1 MDVTWNRNHYIDTI
15 SITLYKCDVLG
26 SHKEHADCSLC
37 VTRDPKY
44 QCTWCN
50 KQCVFNDTCLQGSTS
65 ECPRPRIDSIR
76 PLSGPIEG
84 GTLVTIEG
92 SNLGIRE
99 EDVRGKIKIG
109 NVPCELVNYEIS
121 VKIECRTGAVD
132 RETTATVKVGN
143 EAGITESNVHFQY
156 KDFRIERITPTMGP
170 QSGGTS
176 VSIFGKHLNIG
187 SSIIAY
193 LDDYICHINMSIAT
207 NDHLTCTTTT
217 SRSSEYIKTLTLIV
231 DLANRTLQCKSTR
244 NQNGH
249 STYTNNIG
257 NHEICSIYN
266 YTVDPKIMQIKPLKS
281 FKSGG
286 RMITVHGTNLHTI
299 QKPQMEIIFNDNPI
313 NRTDCIVINS
323 NQMECPSPGVNEKF
337 KSYFLSLKKKVK
349 RNVIGNNEA
358 YTTFTPTRDPY
369 LPASSSYTIHETQLN
384 FQISFVMDNVKS
396 VRDLNKYF
404 QHIRSNLIYV
414 DDPIYFPFQNS
425 IKLYKGDTLVIEG
438 ENLNLACDES
448 DVIVTV
454 GRQQCNVTSLA
465 LTQLVCTPPEQ
476 QPAST
481 DENGIEHDI
490 DLPLVVVRVG
500 RKLRYPLGYLKYEL
514 LKPYAFSQA
523 MIVIAASTFILAIVL
538 VFILII
544 YRRKTTQA
552 EREYKKIQ
560 IQMDTLESNVRLEC
574 KQAFAELQ
582 TDILDLTADLE
593 NAGIPTLDHVN
604 YIMKVFFPGVS
615 DHPILN
621 GHKGRMNM
629 LRTNYDAAML
639 QFEQLINNK
648 YFLLTFIETL
658 EAQRTFNIRDK
669 VNVASLLMIV
679 LMNKMEYATD
689 VLKWLLLRL
698 VDKSVLTKHP
708 HLMLRRT
715 ESVVEKMLTNYMAIC
730 MYSYLREY
738 SGSSLFL
745 LYKAIKHQV
754 EKGLVDA
761 ITHEARYSLSEDRL
775 LREQV
780 ETNVVTLHI
789 LQDDLEDKVT
799 CKVLDHD
806 TITQVKSKILDALF
820 KNTPFSMRPSVH
832 DVDLE
837 WRHGRGGHLTLQDE
851 DLTTKT
857 LNGWKRVNTL
867 AHYGVK
873 ESAVMSLIARQ
884 HDAFNI
890 NYNKNIYP
898 NCYYINNTQSHV
910 LINGVLDSS
919 GMHHHHPQLISQQ
932 QTLSQGNQ
940 KQQYCRVYHL
950 VKSNMDEHYFGTA
963 FGKNQS
969 HHPFLP
975 PSNVAAST
983 ERTHKAIP
991 EIYLTRLLATKG
1003 TIQKFVDDFFT
1014 TILTVNEKLPPAVK
1028 WLFDL
1033 LDEAARRHPETNDP
1047 KIIHA
1052 WKSNRYERTCFER
1065 FIVRSSLT
1073 ISILMQF
1080 INCLLFHSQ
1089 PPITILGE
1097 FHQESR
1103 FHF

>member
-1 MDVTWNRNHYIDTI
+1 M
-15 SITLYKCDVLG
+15 
-26 SHKEHADCSLC
+26 
-37 VTRDPKY
+37 
-44 QCTWCN
+44 
-50 KQCVFNDTCLQGSTS
+50 QGATS

-76 PLSGPIEG
+76 PLSGPVEG

-132 RETTATVKVGN
+132 KETVASIKVGN
-143 EAGITESNVHFQY
+143 EAGVTESSIHFQY
-156 KDFRIERITPTMGP
+156 KDFKVEKITPTQGP
-170 QSGGTS
+170 QSGGTQ
-176 VSIFGKHLNIG
+176 VQIYGRHLNIG
-187 SSIIAY
+187 SSVIAY
-193 LDDYICHINMSIAT
+193 LDDYICHINTTLAT
-207 NDHLTCTTTT
+207 NDRLVCITTA
-217 SRSSEYIKTLTLIV
+217 SRSPEFIRTLTLIV
-231 DLANRTLQCKSTR
+231 DLANRTLQCK
-244 NQNGH
+244 NGRGH
-249 STYTNNIG
+249 NSNDIAATSSNVMRHG
-257 NHEICSIYN
+257 ACSIYN

-299 QKPQMEIIFNDNPI
+299 QKPQMEVLFNDESI
-313 NRTDCIVINS
+313 NKTDCTVINP
-323 NQMECPSPGVNEKF
+323 NQMECPSPSVDEKF
-337 KSYFLSLKKKVK
+337 RTYFIAMKKQQQSKKK
-349 RNVIGNNEA
+349 RNVISNIDA
-358 YTTFTPTRDPY
+358 YPTRDSQHLNAP
-369 LPASSSYTIHETQLN
+369 SVSYAIQETQLN
-384 FQISFVMDNVKS
+384 FQISFIMDNVKS
-396 VRDLNKYF
+396 VRDLNKHF

-414 DDPIYFPFQNS
+414 DDPVFFPFVS
-425 IKLYKGDTLVIEG
+425 SLKLYKGDTLVIEG

-448 DVIVTV
+448 DVMVTV
-454 GRQQCNVTSLA
+454 GTQQCNVTSLA
-465 LTQLVCTPPEQ
+465 LTQLVCTPPAQ
-476 QPAST
+476 QPIST
-481 DENGIEHDI
+481 DENGNENDI

-500 RKLRYPLGYLKYEL
+500 QKLRYPLGYLKYDL

-523 MIVIAASTFILAIVL
+523 MIVIAASTFVLAIVL

-593 NAGIPTLDHVN
+593 NQGIPTLDHVN

-648 YFLLTFIETL
+648 FFLLTFIETL

-689 VLKWLLLRL
+689 ILKWLLHRL

-730 MYSYLREY
+730 MYGYLREY

-745 LYKAIKHQV
+745 LFKAIKHQV

-775 LREQV
+775 LREQI
-780 ETNVVTLHI
+780 ETNNVSIHI
-789 LQDDLEDKVT
+789 LQDDLEDKVQ
-799 CKVLDHD
+799 CKVLDQD

-857 LNGWKRVNTL
+857 LNGWKRLNTL

-873 ESAVMSLIARQ
+873 ESAVMSLVARQ
-884 HDAFNI
+884 HDSYNI
-890 NYNKNIYP
+890 NTYNKNMYP
-898 NCYYINNTQSHV
+898 NCYYINNTQTHV

-919 GMHHHHPQLISQQ
+919 GLHHHHPQLINQQ
-932 QTLSQGNQ
+932 QTLTSGNH

-950 VKSNMDEHYFGTA
+950 VKSNLDEHYFGTA
-963 FGKNQS
+963 FGNKNQS

-975 PSNVAAST
+975 PSNICATV

-1003 TIQKFVDDFFT
+1003 TIQKFVDDFFN

-1033 LDEAARRHPETNDP
+1033 LDDAARRHPETNDP

-1052 WKSNRYERTCFER
+1052 WKSNRY
-1065 FIVRSSLT
+1065 L
-1073 ISILMQF
+1073 
-1080 INCLLFHSQ
+1080 
-1089 PPITILGE
+1089 
-1097 FHQESR
+1097 
-1103 FHF
+1103 

>member
-15 SITLYKCDVLG
+15 SIILYKCDVLG

-50 KQCVFNDTCLQGSTS
+50 KQCVFNNTCMQGATS

-76 PLSGPIEG
+76 PLSGPVEG

-132 RETTATVKVGN
+132 KETVASIKVGN
-143 EAGITESNVHFQY
+143 EAGVTESSIHFQY
-156 KDFRIERITPTMGP
+156 KDFKVEKISPTQGP
-170 QSGGTS
+170 QSGGTQ
-176 VSIFGKHLNIG
+176 VQIYGRHLNIG
-187 SSIIAY
+187 SSVIAY
-193 LDDYICHINMSIAT
+193 LDDYICHINTTLAT
-207 NDHLTCTTTT
+207 NDRLVCITTA
-217 SRSSEYIKTLTLIV
+217 SRSPEFIRTLTLIV
-231 DLANRTLQCKSTR
+231 DLANRTLQCK
-244 NQNGH
+244 NGRGH
-249 STYTNNIG
+249 NSNDIAATSSNVMRHG
-257 NHEICSIYN
+257 ACSIYN

-299 QKPQMEIIFNDNPI
+299 QKPQMEVLFNDESI
-313 NRTDCIVINS
+313 NKTDCTVINP
-323 NQMECPSPGVNEKF
+323 NQMECPSPSVGEKF
-337 KSYFLSLKKKVK
+337 RTYFIAMKKQQQSKKK
-349 RNVIGNNEA
+349 RNVISNIDA
-358 YTTFTPTRDPY
+358 YPTRDSQHLNAP
-369 LPASSSYTIHETQLN
+369 SVSYAIQETQLN
-384 FQISFVMDNVKS
+384 FQISFIMDNVKS
-396 VRDLNKYF
+396 VRDLNKHF

-414 DDPIYFPFQNS
+414 DDPVFFPFVS
-425 IKLYKGDTLVIEG
+425 SLKLYKGDTLVIEG

-448 DVIVTV
+448 DVMVTV
-454 GRQQCNVTSLA
+454 GTQQCNVTSLA
-465 LTQLVCTPPEQ
+465 LTQLVCTPPAQ
-476 QPAST
+476 QPIST
-481 DENGIEHDI
+481 DENGNENDI

-500 RKLRYPLGYLKYEL
+500 QKLRYPLGYLKYDL

-523 MIVIAASTFILAIVL
+523 MIVIAASTFVLAIVL

-593 NAGIPTLDHVN
+593 NQGIPTLDHVN

-648 YFLLTFIETL
+648 FFLLTFIETL

-689 VLKWLLLRL
+689 ILKWLLHRL

-730 MYSYLREY
+730 MYGYLREY

-745 LYKAIKHQV
+745 LFKAIKHQV

-775 LREQV
+775 LREQI
-780 ETNVVTLHI
+780 ETNNVSIHI
-789 LQDDLEDKVT
+789 LQDDLEDKVQ
-799 CKVLDHD
+799 CKVLDQD

-857 LNGWKRVNTL
+857 LNGWKRLNTL

-873 ESAVMSLIARQ
+873 ESAVMSLVARQ
-884 HDAFNI
+884 HDSYNI
-890 NYNKNIYP
+890 NTYNKNMYP
-898 NCYYINNTQSHV
+898 NCYYINNTQTHV

-919 GMHHHHPQLISQQ
+919 GLHHHHPQLINQQ
-932 QTLSQGNQ
+932 QTLTSGNH

-950 VKSNMDEHYFGTA
+950 VKSNLDEHYFGTA
-963 FGKNQS
+963 FGNKNQS

-975 PSNVAAST
+975 PSNICATV

-1003 TIQKFVDDFFT
+1003 TIQKFVDDFFN

-1033 LDEAARRHPETNDP
+1033 LDDAARRHPETNDP

-1052 WKSNRYERTCFER
+1052 WKSNRY
-1065 FIVRSSLT
+1065 L
-1073 ISILMQF
+1073 
-1080 INCLLFHSQ
+1080 
-1089 PPITILGE
+1089 
-1097 FHQESR
+1097 
-1103 FHF
+1103 

>member
-1 MDVTWNRNHYIDTI
+1 M
-15 SITLYKCDVLG
+15 
-26 SHKEHADCSLC
+26 
-37 VTRDPKY
+37 TRDSKY

-50 KQCVFNDTCLQGSTS
+50 KQCVFNDTCLHGSAN

-109 NVPCELVNYEIS
+109 NMPCELVNYEIS

-132 RETTATVKVGN
+132 RETAAAVKVGN
-143 EAGITESNVHFQY
+143 EAGFTESNIHFQY
-156 KDFRIERITPTMGP
+156 KDIKLEGLTPAIGP

-176 VSIFGKHLNIG
+176 VSILGRHLNIG
-187 SSIIAY
+187 SSIVAY
-193 LDDYICHINMSIAT
+193 LDDYICHINMTQTST
-207 NDHLTCTTTT
+207 DRLTCVT
-217 SRSSEYIKTLTLIV
+217 SAARQPEHIKTLTLVV
-231 DLANRTLQCKSTR
+231 DLANRTLQCKNVKNPSR
-244 NQNGH
+244 PNGYNTDGYH
-249 STYTNNIG
+249 HLYD
-257 NHEICSIYN
+257 ICSIYN
-266 YTVDPKIMQIKPLKS
+266 YTIDPKIMQIKPLKS
-281 FKSGG
+281 FASGG

-299 QKPQMEIIFNDNPI
+299 QKPQMEVYFGDERI
-313 NRTDCIVINS
+313 NKSDCFVINS
-323 NQMECPSPGVNEKF
+323 NQMECPSPAVNGKF
-337 KSYFLSLKKKVK
+337 DSYFMAIKKVLK
-349 RNVIGNNEA
+349 RNVVGSYES
-358 YTTFTPTRDPY
+358 YSTFEPPNREPQ
-369 LPASSSYTIHETQLN
+369 ASSFTIHETQLN
-384 FQISFVMDNVKS
+384 FQISFVMDSVKS

-404 QHIRSNLIYV
+404 QNIRSNLIFV
-414 DDPIYFPFQNS
+414 DDPVYFPFANS

-448 DVIVTV
+448 DVVVTV
-454 GRQQCNVTSLA
+454 GRRQCNVTSLA
-465 LTQLVCTPPEQ
+465 LTQLVCTPPDQ
-476 QPAST
+476 QPSST
-481 DENGIEHDI
+481 DENGIEQYA
-490 DLPLVVVRVG
+490 DLPLVVVRIG
-500 RKLRYPLGYLKYEL
+500 RTLRYPIGYLKYDL
-514 LKPYAFSQA
+514 MKPYAFSHA
-523 MIVIAASTFILAIVL
+523 MIIIAISTFILAIVL
-538 VFILII
+538 VVVLIV
-544 YRRKTTQA
+544 YRRKSTQA

-560 IQMDTLESNVRLEC
+560 IQMDTLESNVRSEC

-582 TDILDLTADLE
+582 CDMTDLTADLE
-593 NAGIPTLDHVN
+593 NSGIPTLDHVS
-604 YIMKVFFPGVS
+604 YIMKVFFPGVT

-621 GHKGRMNM
+621 SHKGRMNM
-629 LRTNYDAAML
+629 LRTNYDTAML

-648 YFLLTFIETL
+648 FFLLTFIETL

-689 VLKWLLLRL
+689 ILKWLLMRL
-698 VDKSVLTKHP
+698 VDKSVMTKHP

-738 SGSSLFL
+738 SGSTLFL
-745 LYKAIKHQV
+745 LYKAIKHQI

-761 ITHEARYSLSEDRL
+761 ITHDARYSLSEDRL
-775 LREQV
+775 LREQIDMSF
-780 ETNVVTLHI
+780 VTLHI
-789 LQDDLEDKVT
+789 LQDDLEEKVQ

-820 KNTPFSMRPSVH
+820 KNTPFSLRPAVH

-857 LNGWKRVNTL
+857 INGWKRLNTL
-867 AHYGVK
+867 SHYGVK

-884 HDAFNI
+884 HDAYSM
-890 NYNKNIYP
+890 NYNSKNIYP

-910 LINGVLDSS
+910 LINGVLEST
-919 GMHHHHPQLISQQ
+919 GLHHHHQQQLLNHQ
-932 QTLSQGNQ
+932 QTLSHTQGSQQ
-940 KQQYCRVYHL
+940 KQQYCRIYHL
-950 VKSNMDEHYFGTA
+950 IKSNMDEHYLGGFN
-963 FGKNQS
+963 KNQS

-975 PSNVAAST
+975 ATQGNPSTS

-1003 TIQKFVDDFFT
+1003 TVQKFVDDFFT
-1014 TILTVNEKLPPAVK
+1014 TILTVNEKLPPSVK

-1033 LDEAARRHPETNDP
+1033 LDEAACRHGINDP
-1047 KIIHA
+1047 EIVHA
-1052 WKSNRYERTCFER
+1052 WKSNR
-1065 FIVRSSLT
+1065 
-1073 ISILMQF
+1073 
-1080 INCLLFHSQ
+1080 
-1089 PPITILGE
+1089 
-1097 FHQESR
+1097 
-1103 FHF
+1103 

>member
-1 MDVTWNRNHYIDTI
+1 MTWNRNHYIDTI

-50 KQCVFNDTCLQGSTS
+50 QQCVFNDTCIHGSDA
-65 ECPRPRIDSIR
+65 ECPRPKIFSIK

-121 VKIECRTGAVD
+121 VKIECRTGAVEK
-132 RETTATVKVGN
+132 ETTATVKVGN
-143 EAGITESNVHFQY
+143 DVGVTESNVFFQY
-156 KDFRIERITPTMGP
+156 KDFKVERITPTAGP

-176 VSIFGKHLNIG
+176 ISIFGKHLNIG
-187 SSIIAY
+187 SSVIAY
-193 LDDYICHINMSIAT
+193 LDDYICHINTSLAS
-207 NDHLTCTTTT
+207 NDHLDCVTTA
-217 SRSSEYIKTLTLIV
+217 SRSVEHIHTLTLIV
-231 DLANRTLQCKSTR
+231 DLANRTLQCKPVKL
-244 NQNGH
+244 QN
-249 STYTNNIG
+249 TN
-257 NHEICSIYN
+257 EISSFSGSNRHASLCSIYN
-266 YTVDPKIMQIKPLKS
+266 YTTDPKIMQIKPLKS

-299 QKPQMEIIFNDNPI
+299 QKPQMDVIFGDELI
-313 NRTDCIVINS
+313 NRTDCTVINS
-323 NQMECPSPGVNEKF
+323 NQMECPSPSVSGKF
-337 KSYFLSLKKKVK
+337 KSYFLATKKLSK
-349 RNVIGNNEA
+349 RNVISKEDVYPA
-358 YTTFTPTRDPY
+358 FAATKEPY
-369 LPASSSYTIHETQLN
+369 IPPSASYTIHETQLN
-384 FQISFVMDNVKS
+384 FQISFVMDSVKS

-414 DDPIYFPFQNS
+414 EDPVFFPFQNS

-448 DVIVTV
+448 DVVVTV
-454 GRQQCNVTSLA
+454 GRLQCNVTSLA
-465 LTQLVCTPPEQ
+465 LTQLVCIPPEQ
-476 QPAST
+476 QPDST
-481 DENGIEHDI
+481 DENGFENSI
-490 DLPLVVVRVG
+490 DLPLVVIRVG
-500 RKLRYPLGYLKYEL
+500 RQLRFPLGYLKYEL

-523 MIVIAASTFILAIVL
+523 MIVIAASTFVLAIVL
-538 VFILII
+538 VFILVI

-593 NAGIPTLDHVN
+593 NSGIPTLDHVN

-648 YFLLTFIETL
+648 FFLLTFIETL

-689 VLKWLLLRL
+689 ILKWLLLRL
-698 VDKSVLTKHP
+698 VDKSVMTKHP

-730 MYSYLREY
+730 MYNYLREY

-745 LYKAIKHQV
+745 LYKAVKHQV

-761 ITHEARYSLSEDRL
+761 ITHDARYSLSEDRL

-780 ETNVVTLHI
+780 DTNVVTLHI
-789 LQDDLEDKVT
+789 LQDDLEEKVQ
-799 CKVLDHD
+799 CKVLDQD
-806 TITQVKSKILDALF
+806 TVTQVKSKILDALF

-832 DVDLE
+832 DIDLE

-884 HDAFNI
+884 HDSFNL
-890 NYNKNIYP
+890 NYSSKSMYP

-910 LINGVLDSS
+910 LINGVLDST
-919 GMHHHHPQLISQQ
+919 GVGTMHHHHPQLINQQ
-932 QTLSQGNQ
+932 GTMTQGSH

-950 VKSNMDEHYFGTA
+950 VKSNMDEHYFGT
-963 FGKNQS
+963 FTGKNQQ

-975 PSNVAAST
+975 PTGAMTV

-1003 TIQKFVDDFFT
+1003 TVQKFVDDFFM

-1028 WLFDL
+1028 WLYDL
-1033 LDEAARRHPETNDP
+1033 LDDAARRHPETNDP

-1052 WKSNRYERTCFER
+1052 WKSNR
-1065 FIVRSSLT
+1065 
-1073 ISILMQF
+1073 
-1080 INCLLFHSQ
+1080 
-1089 PPITILGE
+1089 
-1097 FHQESR
+1097 
-1103 FHF
+1103 

>member
-1 MDVTWNRNHYIDTI
+1 M
-15 SITLYKCDVLG
+15 
-26 SHKEHADCSLC
+26 
-37 VTRDPKY
+37 
-44 QCTWCN
+44 
-50 KQCVFNDTCLQGSTS
+50 QGATS

-76 PLSGPIEG
+76 PLSGPVEG

-132 RETTATVKVGN
+132 KETVASIKVGN
-143 EAGITESNVHFQY
+143 EAGVTESSIHFQY
-156 KDFRIERITPTMGP
+156 KDFKVEKISPTQGP
-170 QSGGTS
+170 QSGGTQ
-176 VSIFGKHLNIG
+176 VQIYGRHLNIG
-187 SSIIAY
+187 SSVIAY
-193 LDDYICHINMSIAT
+193 LDDYICHINTTLAT
-207 NDHLTCTTTT
+207 NDRLVCITTA
-217 SRSSEYIKTLTLIV
+217 SRSPEFIRTLTLIV
-231 DLANRTLQCKSTR
+231 DLANRTLQCK
-244 NQNGH
+244 NGRGH
-249 STYTNNIG
+249 NSNDIAATSSNVMRHG
-257 NHEICSIYN
+257 ACSIYN

-299 QKPQMEIIFNDNPI
+299 QKPQMEVLFNDESI
-313 NRTDCIVINS
+313 NKTDCTVINP
-323 NQMECPSPGVNEKF
+323 NQMECPSPSVGEKF
-337 KSYFLSLKKKVK
+337 RTYFIAMKKQQQSKKK
-349 RNVIGNNEA
+349 RNVISNIDA
-358 YTTFTPTRDPY
+358 YPTRDSQHLNAP
-369 LPASSSYTIHETQLN
+369 SVSYAIQETQLN
-384 FQISFVMDNVKS
+384 FQISFIMDNVKS
-396 VRDLNKYF
+396 VRDLNKHF

-414 DDPIYFPFQNS
+414 DDPVFFPFVS
-425 IKLYKGDTLVIEG
+425 SLKLYKGDTLVIEG

-448 DVIVTV
+448 DVMVTV
-454 GRQQCNVTSLA
+454 GTQQCNVTSLA
-465 LTQLVCTPPEQ
+465 LTQLVCTPPAQ
-476 QPAST
+476 QPIST
-481 DENGIEHDI
+481 DENGNENDI

-500 RKLRYPLGYLKYEL
+500 QKLRYPLGYLKYDL

-523 MIVIAASTFILAIVL
+523 MIVIAASTFVLAIVL

-593 NAGIPTLDHVN
+593 NQGIPTLDHVN

-648 YFLLTFIETL
+648 FFLLTFIETL

-689 VLKWLLLRL
+689 ILKWLLHRL

-730 MYSYLREY
+730 MYGYLREY

-745 LYKAIKHQV
+745 LFKAIKHQV

-775 LREQV
+775 LREQI
-780 ETNVVTLHI
+780 ETNNVSIHI
-789 LQDDLEDKVT
+789 LQDDLEDKVQ
-799 CKVLDHD
+799 CKVLDQD

-857 LNGWKRVNTL
+857 LNGWKRLNTL

-873 ESAVMSLIARQ
+873 ESAVMSLVARQ
-884 HDAFNI
+884 HDSYNI
-890 NYNKNIYP
+890 NTYNKNMYP
-898 NCYYINNTQSHV
+898 NCYYINNTQTHV

-919 GMHHHHPQLISQQ
+919 GLHHHHPQLINQQ
-932 QTLSQGNQ
+932 QTLTSGNH

-950 VKSNMDEHYFGTA
+950 VKSNLDEHYFGTA
-963 FGKNQS
+963 FGNKNQS

-975 PSNVAAST
+975 PSNICATV

-1003 TIQKFVDDFFT
+1003 TIQKFVDDFFN

-1033 LDEAARRHPETNDP
+1033 LDDAARRHPETNDP

-1052 WKSNRYERTCFER
+1052 WKSNRY
-1065 FIVRSSLT
+1065 L
-1073 ISILMQF
+1073 
-1080 INCLLFHSQ
+1080 
-1089 PPITILGE
+1089 
-1097 FHQESR
+1097 
-1103 FHF
+1103 

>member
-1 MDVTWNRNHYIDTI
+1 M
-15 SITLYKCDVLG
+15 
-26 SHKEHADCSLC
+26 
-37 VTRDPKY
+37 
-44 QCTWCN
+44 
-50 KQCVFNDTCLQGSTS
+50 QGATS

-76 PLSGPIEG
+76 PLSGPVEG

-132 RETTATVKVGN
+132 KETVASIKVGN
-143 EAGITESNVHFQY
+143 EAGVTESSIHFQY
-156 KDFRIERITPTMGP
+156 KDFKVEKITPTQGP
-170 QSGGTS
+170 QSGGTQ
-176 VSIFGKHLNIG
+176 VQIYGRHLNIG
-187 SSIIAY
+187 SSVIAY
-193 LDDYICHINMSIAT
+193 LDDYICHINTTLAT
-207 NDHLTCTTTT
+207 NDRLVCITTA
-217 SRSSEYIKTLTLIV
+217 SRSPEFIRTLTLIV
-231 DLANRTLQCKSTR
+231 DLANRTLQCK
-244 NQNGH
+244 NGRGH
-249 STYTNNIG
+249 NSNDIAATSSNVMRHG
-257 NHEICSIYN
+257 ACSIYN

-299 QKPQMEIIFNDNPI
+299 QKPQMEVLFNDESI
-313 NRTDCIVINS
+313 NKTDCTVINP
-323 NQMECPSPGVNEKF
+323 NQMECPSPSVGEKF
-337 KSYFLSLKKKVK
+337 RTYFIAMKKQQQSKKK
-349 RNVIGNNEA
+349 RNVISNIDA
-358 YTTFTPTRDPY
+358 YPTRDSQHLNAP
-369 LPASSSYTIHETQLN
+369 SVSYAIQETQLN
-384 FQISFVMDNVKS
+384 FQISFIMDNVKS
-396 VRDLNKYF
+396 VRDLNKHF

-414 DDPIYFPFQNS
+414 DDPVFFPFVS
-425 IKLYKGDTLVIEG
+425 SLKLYKGDTLVIEG

-448 DVIVTV
+448 DVMVTV
-454 GRQQCNVTSLA
+454 GTQQCNVTSLA
-465 LTQLVCTPPEQ
+465 LTQLVCTPPAQ
-476 QPAST
+476 QPIST
-481 DENGIEHDI
+481 DENGNENDI

-500 RKLRYPLGYLKYEL
+500 QKLRYPLGYLKYDL

-523 MIVIAASTFILAIVL
+523 MIVIAASTFVLAIVL

-593 NAGIPTLDHVN
+593 NQGIPTLDHVN

-648 YFLLTFIETL
+648 FFLLTFIETL

-689 VLKWLLLRL
+689 ILKWLLHRL

-730 MYSYLREY
+730 MYGYLREY

-745 LYKAIKHQV
+745 LFKAIKHQV

-775 LREQV
+775 LREQI
-780 ETNVVTLHI
+780 ETNNVSIHI
-789 LQDDLEDKVT
+789 LQDDLEDKVQ
-799 CKVLDHD
+799 CKVLDQD

-857 LNGWKRVNTL
+857 LNGWKRLNTL

-873 ESAVMSLIARQ
+873 ESAVMSLVARQ
-884 HDAFNI
+884 HDSYNI
-890 NYNKNIYP
+890 NTYNKNMYP
-898 NCYYINNTQSHV
+898 NCYYINNTQTHV

-919 GMHHHHPQLISQQ
+919 GLHHHHPQLINQQ
-932 QTLSQGNQ
+932 QTLTSGNH

-950 VKSNMDEHYFGTA
+950 VKSNLDEHYFGTA
-963 FGKNQS
+963 FGNKNQS

-975 PSNVAAST
+975 PSNICATV

-1003 TIQKFVDDFFT
+1003 TIQKFVDDFFN

-1033 LDEAARRHPETNDP
+1033 LDDAARRHPETNDP

-1052 WKSNRYERTCFER
+1052 WKSNRY
-1065 FIVRSSLT
+1065 L
-1073 ISILMQF
+1073 
-1080 INCLLFHSQ
+1080 
-1089 PPITILGE
+1089 
-1097 FHQESR
+1097 
-1103 FHF
+1103 

>member
-15 SITLYKCDVLG
+15 SIILYKCDVLG

-50 KQCVFNDTCLQGSTS
+50 KQCVFNNTCMQGATS

-76 PLSGPIEG
+76 PLSGPVEG

-132 RETTATVKVGN
+132 KETVASIKVGN
-143 EAGITESNVHFQY
+143 EAGVTESSIHFQY
-156 KDFRIERITPTMGP
+156 KDFKVEKITPTQGP
-170 QSGGTS
+170 QSGGTQ
-176 VSIFGKHLNIG
+176 VQIYGRHLNIG
-187 SSIIAY
+187 SSVIAY
-193 LDDYICHINMSIAT
+193 LDDYICHINTTLAT
-207 NDHLTCTTTT
+207 NDRLVCITTA
-217 SRSSEYIKTLTLIV
+217 SRSPEFIRTLTLIV
-231 DLANRTLQCKSTR
+231 DLANRTLQCK
-244 NQNGH
+244 NGRGH
-249 STYTNNIG
+249 NSNDIAATSSNVMRHG
-257 NHEICSIYN
+257 ACSIYN

-299 QKPQMEIIFNDNPI
+299 QKPQMEVLFNDESI
-313 NRTDCIVINS
+313 NKTDCTVINP
-323 NQMECPSPGVNEKF
+323 NQMECPSPSVGEKF
-337 KSYFLSLKKKVK
+337 RTYFIAMKKQQQSKKK
-349 RNVIGNNEA
+349 RNVISNIDA
-358 YTTFTPTRDPY
+358 YPTRDSQHLNAP
-369 LPASSSYTIHETQLN
+369 SVSYAIQETQLN
-384 FQISFVMDNVKS
+384 FQISFIMDNVKS
-396 VRDLNKYF
+396 VRDLNKHF

-414 DDPIYFPFQNS
+414 DDPVFFPFVS
-425 IKLYKGDTLVIEG
+425 SLKLYKGDTLVIEG

-448 DVIVTV
+448 DVMVTV
-454 GRQQCNVTSLA
+454 GTQQCNVTSLA
-465 LTQLVCTPPEQ
+465 LTQLVCTPPAQ
-476 QPAST
+476 QPIST
-481 DENGIEHDI
+481 DENGNENDI

-500 RKLRYPLGYLKYEL
+500 QKLRYPLGYLKYDL

-523 MIVIAASTFILAIVL
+523 MIVIAASTFVLAIVL

-593 NAGIPTLDHVN
+593 NQGIPTLDHVN

-648 YFLLTFIETL
+648 FFLLTFIETL

-689 VLKWLLLRL
+689 ILKWLLHRL

-730 MYSYLREY
+730 MYGYLREY

-745 LYKAIKHQV
+745 LFKAIKHQV

-775 LREQV
+775 LREQI
-780 ETNVVTLHI
+780 ETNNVSIHI
-789 LQDDLEDKVT
+789 LQDDLEDKVQ
-799 CKVLDHD
+799 CKVLDQD

-857 LNGWKRVNTL
+857 LNGWKRLNTL

-873 ESAVMSLIARQ
+873 ESAVMSLVARQ
-884 HDAFNI
+884 HDSYNI
-890 NYNKNIYP
+890 NTYNKNMYP
-898 NCYYINNTQSHV
+898 NCYYINNTQTHV

-919 GMHHHHPQLISQQ
+919 GLHHHHPQLINQQ
-932 QTLSQGNQ
+932 QTLTSGNH

-950 VKSNMDEHYFGTA
+950 VKSNLDEHYFGTA
-963 FGKNQS
+963 FGNKNQS

-975 PSNVAAST
+975 PSNICATV

-1003 TIQKFVDDFFT
+1003 TIQKFVDDFFN

-1033 LDEAARRHPETNDP
+1033 LDDAARRHPETNDP

-1052 WKSNRYERTCFER
+1052 WKSNRY
-1065 FIVRSSLT
+1065 L
-1073 ISILMQF
+1073 
-1080 INCLLFHSQ
+1080 
-1089 PPITILGE
+1089 
-1097 FHQESR
+1097 
-1103 FHF
+1103 

>member
-1 MDVTWNRNHYIDTI
+1 MDVAWNRNHYIDTI

-26 SHKEHADCSLC
+26 SHREHADCSLC
-37 VTRDPKY
+37 VTRDQKY
-44 QCTWCN
+44 QCSWCN
-50 KQCVFNDTCLQGSTS
+50 KQCVFNDTCMHGAAS
-65 ECPRPRIDSIR
+65 ECPRPRIDSIK

-84 GTLVTIEG
+84 GTLVSIEG

-99 EDVRGKIKIG
+99 DDVRGKIRIG
-109 NVPCELVNYEIS
+109 NVLCELVNYEIS
-121 VKIECRTGAVD
+121 VKIECRTGAV
-132 RETTATVKVGN
+132 EKEMTATVKVGN
-143 EAGITESNVHFQY
+143 EAGVTESNIFFQY
-156 KDFRIERITPTMGP
+156 KDFRVERIAPTQGP
-170 QSGGTS
+170 QAGGTQ
-176 VSIFGKHLNIG
+176 VQIYGRHLNIG

-193 LDDYICHINMSIAT
+193 LDDYICHINAT
-207 NDHLTCTTTT
+207 HATTDRLICTTTS
-217 SRSSEYIKTLTLIV
+217 SRSPEFIRTLTLIV
-231 DLANRTLQCKSTR
+231 DLANRTLQCK
-244 NQNGH
+244 NGKGH
-249 STYTNNIG
+249 NSNDIG
-257 NHEICSIYN
+257 TAPSPASSSSASFIGVGSNSMRHGACSIFN

-299 QKPQMEIIFNDNPI
+299 QKPQMEVLFGDETI
-313 NRTDCIVINS
+313 NTTDCTVINP
-323 NQMECPSPGVNEKF
+323 NQMECPSPSVNDKF
-337 KSYFLSLKKKVK
+337 KSYFIAQKSKVK
-349 RNVIGNNEA
+349 RNVLNKIDA
-358 YTTFTPTRDPY
+358 YPIVVGTPSRESTPSY
-369 LPASSSYTIHETQLN
+369 SSFSYMTPSVAYAIQETQLN
-384 FQISFVMDNVKS
+384 FQISFIMDNVKS
-396 VRDLNKYF
+396 VRDLNKHF

-414 DDPIYFPFQNS
+414 DDPLFFPFLNS
-425 IKLYKGDTLVIEG
+425 IRLYKGDTLVVEG
-438 ENLNLACDES
+438 ENLNLASDES

-454 GRQQCNVTSLA
+454 GQQQCNVTSLA
-465 LTQLVCTPPEQ
+465 LAQLVCTPPAQ
-476 QPAST
+476 QPPST
-481 DENGIEHDI
+481 DENGNENDI

-500 RKLRYPLGYLKYEL
+500 QRLRFPLGYLKYDL

-523 MIVIAASTFILAIVL
+523 MIVIAASTFVLAIVL

-593 NAGIPTLDHVN
+593 NQGIPTLDHVN

-648 YFLLTFIETL
+648 FFLLTFIETL

-689 VLKWLLLRL
+689 ILKWLLLRL
-698 VDKSVLTKHP
+698 VDKSVMTKHP

-730 MYSYLREY
+730 MYNYLREY

-745 LYKAIKHQV
+745 LFKAIKHQV

-775 LREQV
+775 LREQI
-780 ETNVVTLHI
+780 ETSNVTLHI
-789 LQDDLEDKVT
+789 LQDDLEDKVQ
-799 CKVLDHD
+799 CKVLDQD

-857 LNGWKRVNTL
+857 LNGWKRLNTL

-884 HDAFNI
+884 HDSYNI
-890 NYNKNIYP
+890 NTYSKNMYP
-898 NCYYINNTQSHV
+898 NCYYINNTQTHV

-919 GMHHHHPQLISQQ
+919 GMHHHHPQLINQQ
-932 QTLSQGNQ
+932 QTLTGGNN

-950 VKSNMDEHYFGTA
+950 VKSNMDEHYFGTTP
-963 FGKNQS
+963 FSNNKNQS

-975 PSNVAAST
+975 PSNNNNSATV

-1003 TIQKFVDDFFT
+1003 TIQKFVDDFFM

-1033 LDEAARRHPETNDP
+1033 LDDAARRHPETNDP

-1052 WKSNRYERTCFER
+1052 WKSNRYVSF
-1065 FIVRSSLT
+1065 FL
-1073 ISILMQF
+1073 
-1080 INCLLFHSQ
+1080 LLFHTS
-1089 PPITILGE
+1089 L
-1097 FHQESR
+1097 
-1103 FHF
+1103 

>member
-15 SITLYKCDVLG
+15 SIILYKCDVLG

-50 KQCVFNDTCLQGSTS
+50 KQCVFNNTCMQGATS

-76 PLSGPIEG
+76 PLSGPVEG

-132 RETTATVKVGN
+132 KETIASIKVGN
-143 EAGITESNVHFQY
+143 EAGVTESSIHFQY
-156 KDFRIERITPTMGP
+156 KDFKVEKITPTQGP
-170 QSGGTS
+170 QSGGTQ
-176 VSIFGKHLNIG
+176 VQIYGRHLNIG
-187 SSIIAY
+187 SSVIAY
-193 LDDYICHINMSIAT
+193 LDDYICHINTTLAT
-207 NDHLTCTTTT
+207 NDRLVCITTA
-217 SRSSEYIKTLTLIV
+217 SRSPEFIRTLTLIV
-231 DLANRTLQCKSTR
+231 DLANRTLQCK
-244 NQNGH
+244 NGRGH
-249 STYTNNIG
+249 NSNDIAATSSNSMRHG
-257 NHEICSIYN
+257 ACSIYN

-299 QKPQMEIIFNDNPI
+299 QKPQMEVLFNDESI
-313 NRTDCIVINS
+313 NKTDCTVINP
-323 NQMECPSPGVNEKF
+323 NQMECPSPPVGEKF
-337 KSYFLSLKKKVK
+337 RTYFIAIKKQQQSKKK
-349 RNVIGNNEA
+349 RNVISNIDA
-358 YTTFTPTRDPY
+358 YPARDSPQH
-369 LPASSSYTIHETQLN
+369 LNAPSVSYAIQETQLN
-384 FQISFVMDNVKS
+384 FQISFIMDNVKS
-396 VRDLNKYF
+396 VRDLNKHF
-404 QHIRSNLIYV
+404 QHIRSNLIFV
-414 DDPIYFPFQNS
+414 DDPVFFPFVS
-425 IKLYKGDTLVIEG
+425 SLKLYKGDTLVIEG

-448 DVIVTV
+448 DVMVTV
-454 GRQQCNVTSLA
+454 GTQQCNVTSLA
-465 LTQLVCTPPEQ
+465 LTQLVCTPPAQ
-476 QPAST
+476 QPIST
-481 DENGIEHDI
+481 DENGNENDI

-500 RKLRYPLGYLKYEL
+500 QKLRYPLGYLKYDL

-523 MIVIAASTFILAIVL
+523 MIVIAASTFVLAIVL

-593 NAGIPTLDHVN
+593 NQGIPTLDHVN

-648 YFLLTFIETL
+648 FFLLTFIETL

-689 VLKWLLLRL
+689 ILKWLLHRL
-698 VDKSVLTKHP
+698 VDKSVTTKHP

-730 MYSYLREY
+730 MYGYLREY

-745 LYKAIKHQV
+745 LFKAIKHQV

-775 LREQV
+775 LREQI
-780 ETNVVTLHI
+780 ETNNVSIHI
-789 LQDDLEDKVT
+789 LQDDLEDKVQ
-799 CKVLDHD
+799 CKVMDQD

-857 LNGWKRVNTL
+857 LNGWKRLNTL

-873 ESAVMSLIARQ
+873 ESAVMSLVARQ
-884 HDAFNI
+884 HDSYNI
-890 NYNKNIYP
+890 NTYNKNLYP
-898 NCYYINNTQSHV
+898 NCYYINNTQTHV

-919 GMHHHHPQLISQQ
+919 GMHHHHPQLINQQ
-932 QTLSQGNQ
+932 QTLTSGSH

-950 VKSNMDEHYFGTA
+950 VRSNLDEHYFGTA
-963 FGKNQS
+963 FGNKNQS

-975 PSNVAAST
+975 PSNICATV

-1003 TIQKFVDDFFT
+1003 TIQKFVDDFFS

-1033 LDEAARRHPETNDP
+1033 LDDAARRHPETNDP

-1052 WKSNRYERTCFER
+1052 WKSNRY
-1065 FIVRSSLT
+1065 L
-1073 ISILMQF
+1073 
-1080 INCLLFHSQ
+1080 
-1089 PPITILGE
+1089 
-1097 FHQESR
+1097 
-1103 FHF
+1103 

>member
-1 MDVTWNRNHYIDTI
+1 M
-15 SITLYKCDVLG
+15 
-26 SHKEHADCSLC
+26 
-37 VTRDPKY
+37 
-44 QCTWCN
+44 
-50 KQCVFNDTCLQGSTS
+50 QGATS

-76 PLSGPIEG
+76 PLSGPVEG

-132 RETTATVKVGN
+132 KETIASIKVGN
-143 EAGITESNVHFQY
+143 EAGVTESSIHFQY
-156 KDFRIERITPTMGP
+156 KDFKVEKITPTQGP
-170 QSGGTS
+170 QSGGTQ
-176 VSIFGKHLNIG
+176 VQIYGRHLNIG
-187 SSIIAY
+187 SSVIAY
-193 LDDYICHINMSIAT
+193 LDDYICHINTTLAT
-207 NDHLTCTTTT
+207 NDRLVCITTA
-217 SRSSEYIKTLTLIV
+217 SRSPEFIRTLTLIV
-231 DLANRTLQCKSTR
+231 DLANRTLQCK
-244 NQNGH
+244 NGRGH
-249 STYTNNIG
+249 NSNDIAATSSNSMRHG
-257 NHEICSIYN
+257 ACSIYN

-299 QKPQMEIIFNDNPI
+299 QKPQMEVLFNDESI
-313 NRTDCIVINS
+313 NKTDCTVINP
-323 NQMECPSPGVNEKF
+323 NQMECPSPSVGEKF
-337 KSYFLSLKKKVK
+337 RTYFIAIKKQQQSKKK
-349 RNVIGNNEA
+349 RNVISNIDA
-358 YTTFTPTRDPY
+358 YPARDSPQH
-369 LPASSSYTIHETQLN
+369 LNAPSVSYAIQETQLN
-384 FQISFVMDNVKS
+384 FQISFIMDNVKS
-396 VRDLNKYF
+396 VRDLNKHF
-404 QHIRSNLIYV
+404 QHIRSNLIFV
-414 DDPIYFPFQNS
+414 DDPVFFPFVS
-425 IKLYKGDTLVIEG
+425 SLKLYKGDTLVIEG

-448 DVIVTV
+448 DVMVTV
-454 GRQQCNVTSLA
+454 GTQQCNVTSLA
-465 LTQLVCTPPEQ
+465 LTQLVCTPPAQ
-476 QPAST
+476 QPIST
-481 DENGIEHDI
+481 DENGNENDI

-500 RKLRYPLGYLKYEL
+500 QKLRYPLGYLKYDL

-523 MIVIAASTFILAIVL
+523 MIVIAASTFVLAIVL

-593 NAGIPTLDHVN
+593 NQGIPTLDHVN

-648 YFLLTFIETL
+648 FFLLTFIETL

-689 VLKWLLLRL
+689 ILKWLLHRL
-698 VDKSVLTKHP
+698 VDKSVTTKHP

-730 MYSYLREY
+730 MYGYLREY

-745 LYKAIKHQV
+745 LFKAIKHQV

-775 LREQV
+775 LREQI
-780 ETNVVTLHI
+780 ETNNVSIHI
-789 LQDDLEDKVT
+789 LQDDLEDKVQ
-799 CKVLDHD
+799 CKVMDQD

-857 LNGWKRVNTL
+857 LNGWKRLNTL

-873 ESAVMSLIARQ
+873 ESAVMSLVARQ
-884 HDAFNI
+884 HDSYNI
-890 NYNKNIYP
+890 NTYNKNLYP
-898 NCYYINNTQSHV
+898 NCYYINNTQTHV

-919 GMHHHHPQLISQQ
+919 GMHHHHPQLINQQ
-932 QTLSQGNQ
+932 QTLTSGSH

-950 VKSNMDEHYFGTA
+950 VRSNLDEHYFGTA
-963 FGKNQS
+963 FGNKNQS

-975 PSNVAAST
+975 PSNICATV

-1003 TIQKFVDDFFT
+1003 TIQKFVDDFFS

-1033 LDEAARRHPETNDP
+1033 LDDAARRHPETNDP

-1052 WKSNRYERTCFER
+1052 WKSNRY
-1065 FIVRSSLT
+1065 L
-1073 ISILMQF
+1073 
-1080 INCLLFHSQ
+1080 
-1089 PPITILGE
+1089 
-1097 FHQESR
+1097 
-1103 FHF
+1103 

>member
-1 MDVTWNRNHYIDTI
+1 M
-15 SITLYKCDVLG
+15 LG

-37 VTRDPKY
+37 VTRDQKY

-50 KQCVFNDTCLQGSTS
+50 KQCVFNDTCMHGAAS
-65 ECPRPRIDSIR
+65 ECPRPRIDSIK

-84 GTLVTIEG
+84 GTLVSIEG

-99 EDVRGKIKIG
+99 DDVRGKIRIG

-121 VKIECRTGAVD
+121 VKIECRTGPVD
-132 RETTATVKVGN
+132 KEMTATVKVGN
-143 EAGITESNVHFQY
+143 EAGITESNVYFQY
-156 KDFRIERITPTMGP
+156 KDFKIDRILPTQGP
-170 QSGGTS
+170 QSGGTQLQ
-176 VSIFGKHLNIG
+176 IFGRHLNIG
-187 SSIIAY
+187 SSVIAY
-193 LDDYICHINMSIAT
+193 LDDYICHINLTHAT
-207 NDHLTCTTTT
+207 NDRLVCTTTA
-217 SRSSEYIKTLTLIV
+217 SRSPEFIRTLTLIV
-231 DLANRTLQCKSTR
+231 DLANRTLQCK
-244 NQNGH
+244 NGRGH
-249 STYTNNIG
+249 NSNDIG
-257 NHEICSIYN
+257 MVASYNGVGNANGGSMRHGACSIYN

-299 QKPQMEIIFNDNPI
+299 QNPQMEVIFGDDSI
-313 NRTDCIVINS
+313 NRTDCTVINP
-323 NQMECPSPGVNEKF
+323 NQMECPSPSVTEKF
-337 KSYFLSLKKKVK
+337 RTYFIAQKSKTK
-349 RNVIGNNEA
+349 RNVISNIDA
-358 YTTFTPTRDPY
+358 YPTATREMTPQP
-369 LPASSSYTIHETQLN
+369 SSYMAPSAAFAIQETQLN
-384 FQISFVMDNVKS
+384 FQISFIMDNVKT
-396 VRDLNKYF
+396 VRDLNKHF

-414 DDPIYFPFQNS
+414 DDPVFFPFLNS
-425 IKLYKGDTLVIEG
+425 IRLYKGDTLVIEG

-454 GRQQCNVTSLA
+454 GSLHCNVTSLA
-465 LTQLVCTPPEQ
+465 LAQLVCTPPAQ

-481 DENGIEHDI
+481 DENGNENDI

-500 RKLRYPLGYLKYEL
+500 QKLRFPLGYLKYDL

-523 MIVIAASTFILAIVL
+523 MIVIAASTFVLAIVL

-593 NAGIPTLDHVN
+593 NQGIPALDHVN

-648 YFLLTFIETL
+648 FFLLTFIETL

-669 VNVASLLMIV
+669 VNVASLLMVV

-689 VLKWLLLRL
+689 ILKLLLLRL
-698 VDKSVLTKHP
+698 VDKSVMTKHP

-730 MYSYLREY
+730 MYNYLREY

-745 LYKAIKHQV
+745 LFKAIKHQV

-775 LREQV
+775 LREQID
-780 ETNVVTLHI
+780 TNGVTLHI
-789 LQDDLEDKVT
+789 LQDDLEEKVQ
-799 CKVLDHD
+799 CKVLDQD
-806 TITQVKSKILDALF
+806 TITQVKSKILDSLF

-857 LNGWKRVNTL
+857 LNGWKRLNTL

-873 ESAVMSLIARQ
+873 ESAVMSLVARQ
-884 HDAFNI
+884 HDSFNI
-890 NYNKNIYP
+890 NTYSKNMYP
-898 NCYYINNTQSHV
+898 NCYYINNTQTHV

-919 GMHHHHPQLISQQ
+919 GMHHHHHPQLINQQ
-932 QTLSQGNQ
+932 QTLTTSSH

-950 VKSNMDEHYFGTA
+950 VKSNMDEHYFGMTT
-963 FGKNQS
+963 FGNKNQS

-975 PSNVAAST
+975 PSNNNNCATV

-1033 LDEAARRHPETNDP
+1033 LDDAARRHPETNDP

-1052 WKSNRYERTCFER
+1052 WKSNRYINDC
-1065 FIVRSSLT
+1065 SPPLC
-1073 ISILMQF
+1073 ISYY
-1080 INCLLFHSQ
+1080 NLF
-1089 PPITILGE
+1089 
-1097 FHQESR
+1097 
-1103 FHF
+1103 

>member
-1 MDVTWNRNHYIDTI
+1 MWNRNHYIDTI

-50 KQCVFNDTCLQGSTS
+50 KQCVFNDTCIHGAAA
-65 ECPRPRIDSIR
+65 ECPKPRIDSIK

-99 EDVRGKIKIG
+99 DDVRGKIKIG

-121 VKIECRTGAVD
+121 VKIECRTGPVD
-132 RETTATVKVGN
+132 KETTATVKVGN
-143 EAGITESNVHFQY
+143 EAGVTESNIYFQY
-156 KDFRIERITPTMGP
+156 KDFKIERITPTQGP
-170 QSGGTS
+170 QSGGTQ
-176 VSIFGKHLNIG
+176 VQIFGRHLNIG
-187 SSIIAY
+187 SSVIAY
-193 LDDYICHINMSIAT
+193 LDDYICHINVTYAT
-207 NDHLTCTTTT
+207 NDRLVCTTTA
-217 SRSSEYIKTLTLIV
+217 SRSPEFIRTLTLIV
-231 DLANRTLQCKSTR
+231 DLANRTLQCK
-244 NQNGH
+244 NGKGH
-249 STYTNNIG
+249 NSNDISMVASYNGVG
-257 NHEICSIYN
+257 NVGGGSMRHGACSIYN

-299 QKPQMEIIFNDNPI
+299 QNPQMEVLFGDESI
-313 NRTDCIVINS
+313 NRTDCTVINP
-323 NQMECPSPGVNEKF
+323 NQMECPSPSVTEKF
-337 KSYFLSLKKKVK
+337 RTYFIAQKSRTK
-349 RNVIGNNEA
+349 RNVITNIDAYPTAAREA
-358 YTTFTPTRDPY
+358 TPRP
-369 LPASSSYTIHETQLN
+369 SSYIAPSAAFAMQEPQLN
-384 FQISFVMDNVKS
+384 VQISFIMDNVKT

-414 DDPIYFPFQNS
+414 DDPVFFPFLNS
-425 IKLYKGDTLVIEG
+425 IRLYKGDTLVIEG

-454 GRQQCNVTSLA
+454 GSLQCNVTSLA
-465 LTQLVCTPPEQ
+465 LAQLVCTPPAQ

-481 DENGIEHDI
+481 DENGNENDI

-500 RKLRYPLGYLKYEL
+500 QKLRFPLGYLKYDL

-523 MIVIAASTFILAIVL
+523 MIVIAASTFVLAIVL

-593 NAGIPTLDHVN
+593 NQGIPTLDHVN

-648 YFLLTFIETL
+648 FFLLTFIETL

-669 VNVASLLMIV
+669 VNVASLLMVV

-689 VLKWLLLRL
+689 ILKLLLLRL

-730 MYSYLREY
+730 MYNYLREY

-745 LYKAIKHQV
+745 LFKAIKHQV

-775 LREQV
+775 LREQID
-780 ETNVVTLHI
+780 TNVVTLHI
-789 LQDDLEDKVT
+789 LQDDLEEKVQ
-799 CKVLDHD
+799 CKVLDQD

-857 LNGWKRVNTL
+857 LNGWKRLNTL

-873 ESAVMSLIARQ
+873 ESAVMSLVARQ
-884 HDAFNI
+884 HDSYNI
-890 NYNKNIYP
+890 NTYSKNMYP
-898 NCYYINNTQSHV
+898 NCYYINNTQTHV
-910 LINGVLDSS
+910 LINGVLDSTS
-919 GMHHHHPQLISQQ
+919 MHHHHPQLINQQ
-932 QTLSQGNQ
+932 QTLTSGS

-950 VKSNMDEHYFGTA
+950 VKSNLDEHYFGMTT
-963 FGKNQS
+963 FGSKNQP

-975 PSNVAAST
+975 PSNNCATV

-1014 TILTVNEKLPPAVK
+1014 TILAVNEKLPPAVK

-1033 LDEAARRHPETNDP
+1033 LDDAARRHPETNDP

-1052 WKSNRYERTCFER
+1052 WKSNRYIT
-1065 FIVRSSLT
+1065 FI
-1073 ISILMQF
+1073 
-1080 INCLLFHSQ
+1080 LFFCAAC
-1089 PPITILGE
+1089 II
-1097 FHQESR
+1097 F
-1103 FHF
+1103 F

>member
-1 MDVTWNRNHYIDTI
+1 M
-15 SITLYKCDVLG
+15 
-26 SHKEHADCSLC
+26 
-37 VTRDPKY
+37 
-44 QCTWCN
+44 
-50 KQCVFNDTCLQGSTS
+50 QGATS

-76 PLSGPIEG
+76 PLSGPVEG

-132 RETTATVKVGN
+132 KETVASIKVGN
-143 EAGITESNVHFQY
+143 EAGVTESSIHFQY
-156 KDFRIERITPTMGP
+156 KDFKVEKITPTQGP
-170 QSGGTS
+170 QSGGTQ
-176 VSIFGKHLNIG
+176 VQIYGRHLNIG
-187 SSIIAY
+187 SSVIAY
-193 LDDYICHINMSIAT
+193 LDDYICHINTTLAT
-207 NDHLTCTTTT
+207 NDRLVCITTA
-217 SRSSEYIKTLTLIV
+217 SRSPEFIRTLTLIV
-231 DLANRTLQCKSTR
+231 DLANRTLQCK
-244 NQNGH
+244 NGRGH
-249 STYTNNIG
+249 NSNDIAATSSNVMRHG
-257 NHEICSIYN
+257 ACSIYN

-299 QKPQMEIIFNDNPI
+299 QKPQMEVLFNDESI
-313 NRTDCIVINS
+313 NKTDCTVINP
-323 NQMECPSPGVNEKF
+323 NQMECPSPSVGEKF
-337 KSYFLSLKKKVK
+337 RTYFIAMKKQQQSKKK
-349 RNVIGNNEA
+349 RNVISNIDA
-358 YTTFTPTRDPY
+358 YPTRDSQHLNAP
-369 LPASSSYTIHETQLN
+369 SVSYAIQETQLN
-384 FQISFVMDNVKS
+384 FQISFIMDDVKS
-396 VRDLNKYF
+396 VRDLNKHF

-414 DDPIYFPFQNS
+414 DDPVFFPFVS
-425 IKLYKGDTLVIEG
+425 SLKLYKGDTLVIEG

-448 DVIVTV
+448 DVMVTV
-454 GRQQCNVTSLA
+454 GTQQCNVTSLA
-465 LTQLVCTPPEQ
+465 LTQLVCTPPAQ
-476 QPAST
+476 QPIST
-481 DENGIEHDI
+481 DENGNENDI

-500 RKLRYPLGYLKYEL
+500 QKLRYPLGYLKYDL

-523 MIVIAASTFILAIVL
+523 MIVIAASTFVLAIVL

-593 NAGIPTLDHVN
+593 NQGIPTLDHVN

-648 YFLLTFIETL
+648 FFLLTFIETL

-689 VLKWLLLRL
+689 ILKWLLHRL

-730 MYSYLREY
+730 MYGYLREY

-745 LYKAIKHQV
+745 LFKAIKHQV

-775 LREQV
+775 LREQI
-780 ETNVVTLHI
+780 ETNNVSIHI
-789 LQDDLEDKVT
+789 LQDDLEDKVQ
-799 CKVLDHD
+799 CKVLDQD

-857 LNGWKRVNTL
+857 LNGWKRLNTL

-873 ESAVMSLIARQ
+873 ESAVMSLVARQ
-884 HDAFNI
+884 HDSYNI
-890 NYNKNIYP
+890 NTYNKNMYP
-898 NCYYINNTQSHV
+898 NCYYINNTQTHV

-919 GMHHHHPQLISQQ
+919 GLHHHHPQLINQQ
-932 QTLSQGNQ
+932 QTLTSGNH

-950 VKSNMDEHYFGTA
+950 VKSNLDEHYFGTA
-963 FGKNQS
+963 FGNKNQS

-975 PSNVAAST
+975 PSNICATV

-1003 TIQKFVDDFFT
+1003 TIQKFVDDFFN

-1033 LDEAARRHPETNDP
+1033 LDDAARRHPETNDP

-1052 WKSNRYERTCFER
+1052 WKSNRY
-1065 FIVRSSLT
+1065 L
-1073 ISILMQF
+1073 
-1080 INCLLFHSQ
+1080 
-1089 PPITILGE
+1089 
-1097 FHQESR
+1097 
-1103 FHF
+1103 

>member
-1 MDVTWNRNHYIDTI
+1 MH
-15 SITLYKCDVLG
+15 G
-26 SHKEHADCSLC
+26 SA
-37 VTRDPKY
+37 T
-44 QCTWCN
+44 
-50 KQCVFNDTCLQGSTS
+50 
-65 ECPRPRIDSIR
+65 ECPRPRIDSLR
-76 PLSGPIEG
+76 PLSGPVEG

-132 RETTATVKVGN
+132 KETMATVKVGN
-143 EAGITESNVHFQY
+143 DAGVTESSVHFQY
-156 KDFRIERITPTMGP
+156 KDFRVERIAPTQGP
-170 QSGGTS
+170 QSGGTQ
-176 VSIFGKHLNIG
+176 VQIFGRHLNIG
-187 SSIIAY
+187 SSVIAY
-193 LDDYICHINMSIAT
+193 LDDYICHINVSLAT
-207 NDHLTCTTTT
+207 NERLVCVTTA
-217 SRSSEYIKTLTLIV
+217 SRSPEFVRTLTLIV
-231 DLANRTLQCKSTR
+231 DLANRTLQCKTGRAHNSNDIAT
-244 NQNGH
+244 
-249 STYTNNIG
+249 TYSG
-257 NHEICSIYN
+257 MGMRYGACSIYN

-299 QKPQMEIIFNDNPI
+299 QTPQMEVLYGDESI
-313 NRTDCIVINS
+313 NKTDCTVINP
-323 NQMECPSPGVNEKF
+323 NQMECPSPSVTEKF
-337 KSYFLSLKKKVK
+337 RTYFIVAQQQQQQQLQQKRMR
-349 RNVIGNNEA
+349 RNVISNIDA
-358 YTTFTPTRDPY
+358 YPTRDSSPY
-369 LPASSSYTIHETQLN
+369 LSPPSAAYAIQETQLN

-396 VRDLNKYF
+396 VRDLNKHF

-414 DDPIYFPFQNS
+414 DDPVFFPFLNS

-454 GRQQCNVTSLA
+454 GSLKCNVTSLA
-465 LTQLVCTPPEQ
+465 LTQLVCTPPAQ
-476 QPAST
+476 QPLST
-481 DENGIEHDI
+481 DENGNENDI

-500 RKLRYPLGYLKYEL
+500 QKLRFPLGYLKYDL

-523 MIVIAASTFILAIVL
+523 MIVIAASTFVLALVL
-538 VFILII
+538 VFILIV

-593 NAGIPTLDHVN
+593 NQGIPALDHVN

-648 YFLLTFIETL
+648 FFLLTFIETL

-689 VLKWLLLRL
+689 ILKWLLLRL
-698 VDKSVLTKHP
+698 VDKSVMTKHP

-745 LYKAIKHQV
+745 LFKAIKHQV

-775 LREQV
+775 LREQID
-780 ETNVVTLHI
+780 TNVVTLHI
-789 LQDDLEDKVT
+789 LQDDLEDKVQ
-799 CKVLDHD
+799 CKVLDQD

-857 LNGWKRVNTL
+857 LNGWKRLNTL

-884 HDAFNI
+884 HDSYNI
-890 NYNKNIYP
+890 NTYSKNMYP
-898 NCYYINNTQSHV
+898 NCYYINNTQTHV
-910 LINGVLDSS
+910 LINGVLDST
-919 GMHHHHPQLISQQ
+919 GMHHHHHPQLINQQ
-932 QTLSQGNQ
+932 QTLNTGTH

-963 FGKNQS
+963 FGNKNQP

-975 PSNVAAST
+975 PSNNCATV

-1003 TIQKFVDDFFT
+1003 TIQKFVDDFFS

-1033 LDEAARRHPETNDP
+1033 LDDAARRHPETNDP

-1052 WKSNRYERTCFER
+1052 WKSNRFVFFIHIIPFKLSRTRKVKIRIENENEKCGSGLAR
-1065 FIVRSSLT
+1065 V
-1073 ISILMQF
+1073 
-1080 INCLLFHSQ
+1080 
-1089 PPITILGE
+1089 G
-1097 FHQESR
+1097 
-1103 FHF
+1103 